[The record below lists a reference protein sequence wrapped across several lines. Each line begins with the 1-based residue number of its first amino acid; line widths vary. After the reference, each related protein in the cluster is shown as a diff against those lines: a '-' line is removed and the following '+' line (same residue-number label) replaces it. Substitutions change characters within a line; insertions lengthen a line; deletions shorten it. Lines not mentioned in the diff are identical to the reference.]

1 MLLRENAPLREY
13 CSMRVGGPARLA
25 AFPETAE
32 ELAAYEADPIMLEPW
47 DPMGTLAD

>member
-32 ELAAYEADPIMLEPW
+32 ELAAFLTKWKEAH
-47 DPMGTLAD
+47 A